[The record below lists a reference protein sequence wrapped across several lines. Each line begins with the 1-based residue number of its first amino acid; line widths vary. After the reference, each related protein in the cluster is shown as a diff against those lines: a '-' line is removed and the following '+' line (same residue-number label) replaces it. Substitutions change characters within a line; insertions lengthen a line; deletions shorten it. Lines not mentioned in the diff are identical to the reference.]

1 MLREERHMRKEF
13 LLASVVVLALVVVSI
28 QFLSPKGIEAP
39 SESYAQTGIYAQ
51 KVSSTAAN
59 EEPSPPFIRKPRYS
73 YRAIRRSDPFLSPI
87 GVENES
93 NSKIGLLHV
102 EGARLV
108 GIANGP
114 EGRLALFEDSDGT
127 GFVLKRGDRVRD
139 GKVTHITDSTVKITR
154 NVYGEIQRLTFRLRP
169 KGEVHG

>member
-1 MLREERHMRKEF
+1 
-13 LLASVVVLALVVVSI
+13 
-28 QFLSPKGIEAP
+28 
-39 SESYAQTGIYAQ
+39 
-51 KVSSTAAN
+51 
-59 EEPSPPFIRKPRYS
+59 
-73 YRAIRRSDPFLSPI
+73 
-87 GVENES
+87 
-93 NSKIGLLHV
+93 
-102 EGARLV
+102 V